1 MLPLKSTWLRCLGGG
16 LLALTLTGSALRAQD
31 SGPLLDLLVKKG
43 IVTDQEA
50 EELRAELVK
59 DFATSSPAGKLNLSS
74 GLTELKISGDAR
86 VRYEHRTGE
95 NAAGDNID
103 RGRWRYR
110 LRPAI
115 TGTLGSQ
122 WFFGLRIEN
131 GGGNRSSNVTF
142 GDDGGPWAKTNDGFY
157 AGQVYIGFKP
167 TNAWTLYA
175 GRIPNPFVTTSMVW
189 DGDINPEGFA
199 EKFTYAAGPVSY
211 FVNLGQFIYDS
222 ANPQNAL
229 APAVNRK
236 DQYMLGWQAG
246 ATVKFD
252 ERNSLTVA
260 PTLYHYVNN
269 ERNAKTFAGSFSP
282 GTQNAI
288 NNLMIAEVPFTLA
301 TTLPNGA
308 AASVFGDVAYN
319 FDGDDRARKYGRPD
333 LDSEALAWQLGAQY
347 GKAKNRGEWDLK
359 AFYQATGLFALDP
372 NLVDSDLFDSRVNTK
387 GWVVGLN
394 YLLSDAVT
402 FTVTYADAKTKDTSA
417 ISAGSGDIGI
427 PSLRSFGL
435 LQFDIVAKF

>member
-1 MLPLKSTWLRCLGGG
+1 MLQLNPKW
-16 LLALTLTGSALRAQD
+16 LALLSGALIAISAPARAQD

-43 IVTDQEA
+43 IVSDQEA

-59 DFATSSPAGKLNLSS
+59 DFAANSSAGKLNLSS

-86 VRYEHRTGE
+86 IRYEHRTGE

-103 RGRWRYR
+103 RGRFRYR

-122 WFFGLRIEN
+122 WFFGLRLEN
-131 GGGNRSSNVTF
+131 GSGSRSSNVTF
-142 GDDGGPWAKTNDGFY
+142 GDDAGPWAKTNDGFY
-157 AGQVYIGFKP
+157 AGQVYLGYKP
-167 TNAWTLYA
+167 TNDWTIYA
-175 GRIPNPFVTTSMVW
+175 GRMPNPFVNTSLLW

-199 EKFTYAAGPVSY
+199 EKFTFAAGKANY

-246 ATVKFD
+246 ATVKVSEKSSF
-252 ERNSLTVA
+252 TVA

-269 ERNAKTFAGSFSP
+269 EHNSKTFAGSFTP
-282 GTQNAI
+282 AAQTAI
-288 NNLMIAEVPFTLA
+288 NNLFIADVPVDFTTSLA
-301 TTLPNGA
+301 NGA
-308 AASVFGDVAYN
+308 AFRAFGDFAYN
-319 FDGDDRARKYGRPD
+319 FDGEDRARKYGRPD
-333 LDSEALAWQLGAQY
+333 LDSEVWAWQVGAQY
-347 GKAKNRGEWDLK
+347 GKAKLRGEWDVK
-359 AFYQATGLFALDP
+359 AFYQETGLFALDP

-387 GWVVGLN
+387 GFVVGLN

-402 FTVTYADAKTKDTSA
+402 LTVTYANGKTKNQSA

-427 PSLRSFGL
+427 PTLKGFGL
-435 LQFDIVAKF
+435 VQFDVVAKF